1 MKTYLQILQLHA
13 KVKDISYP
21 NNLIKKDVKLPTV
34 LWNRSLSSSTS
45 TDDLGFTAPP
55 VPVKPSADDT
65 AQQSTA
71 NFWDCLF
78 RKEDNGE
85 LGYED
90 NCVHFQLYFLISS
103 MAYFYNEPIE
113 KQISRKHLLI
123 GQAVTNMFIS
133 NEVKAKLSDIFQ
145 KTQRTYLAFSRF
157 ANIVRHKI
165 NKEKIDFD
173 LRMEPI
179 DLRSKYSISLMHN
192 GAKYYFV
199 LTDLVNII
207 QTAITNSDDMFE
219 NPLFPKNPYNNLL
232 FTKTQLYNIYFR
244 IKNAFLNIPEWIQL
258 FYNSGFDLDVFKV
271 ENEQKLREKYIKN
284 YVNNG
289 SIIVLNEE
297 INSMISF
304 YKRIFRRI
312 NINEDF
318 PKKDLVDVFR
328 PYLFLYIM
336 SIDGIEGIEKKQL
349 SGIILKK
356 KLTEFVSFNENFGRK
371 IVSNQDCRRIVRFN
385 MNHPHFTFK
394 DACESFDKKKI
405 FKLSSRNVIE
415 EAPPSLAPLAPVV
428 SRIEPYD
435 NDSIVS
441 SDEESS
447 REEEFVY
454 NYEYNTIPYDSGLI
468 RSRETTPR
476 LAPSV
481 SESGTFGFLVPDR
494 PLSYV
499 STTPPMAAS
508 QIPLRDL
515 LRLNIY
521 NELNHLVRGPIG
533 SSTLQ
538 PEAAEGDLAD
548 EMVVNDADSFS

>member
-34 LWNRSLSSSTS
+34 LWNRT
-45 TDDLGFTAPP
+45 TDDKSF
-55 VPVKPSADDT
+55 S
-65 AQQSTA
+65 SE
-71 NFWDCLF
+71 NFWACLF
-78 RKEDNGE
+78 RKEDDGE
-85 LGYED
+85 LSFED

-103 MAYFYNEPIE
+103 MAYFYDEPLE

-123 GQAVTNMFIS
+123 GQAVTNMFLS
-133 NEVKAKLSDIFQ
+133 NDVKAKLRDIFQ
-145 KTQRTYLAFSRF
+145 KTQRTYMAFTRF

-179 DLRSKYSISLMHN
+179 DIRNKFSISLIHN
-192 GAKYYFV
+192 GAKYYFA

-207 QTAITNSDDMFE
+207 QTAITHSDDMFE
-219 NPLFPKNPYNNLL
+219 NPLFPKNPYNNLP

-244 IKNAFLNIPEWIQL
+244 IKAVFLNVPEWIQL
-258 FYNSGFDLDVFKV
+258 FYNSDFDLELFKI

-284 YVNNG
+284 YANG
-289 SIIVLNEE
+289 ASINILYGE

-304 YKRIFRRI
+304 HKRILRRI
-312 NINEDF
+312 RINEDF
-318 PKKDLVDVFR
+318 PKNELVDIFR

-336 SIDGIEGIEKKQL
+336 SIDGIEGIEKKHL

-356 KLTEFVSFNENFGRK
+356 KLAEFVSFNENFGRK
-371 IVSNQDCRRIVRFN
+371 IVSNRDGRRIITFN
-385 MNHPHFTFK
+385 TNHPHFTFK

-405 FKLSSRNVIE
+405 FKISSRAVIE
-415 EAPPSLAPLAPVV
+415 PSRNIIPSPA
-428 SRIEPYD
+428 SIDSYEDD

-454 NYEYNTIPYDSGLI
+454 NINYNYDYNT
-468 RSRETTPR
+468 
-476 LAPSV
+476 
-481 SESGTFGFLVPDR
+481 
-494 PLSYV
+494 
-499 STTPPMAAS
+499 
-508 QIPLRDL
+508 IPLRDL
-515 LRLNIY
+515 VSTTFDGFTEGRQVVSEENLDTTAVLRRSMDIY
-521 NELNHLVRGPIG
+521 NELNHL
-533 SSTLQ
+533 
-538 PEAAEGDLAD
+538 GDLAD
-548 EMVVNDADSFS
+548 SFS